1 MRAARGRELRYI
13 RPSMDAPRSDDRNAL
28 VGATYV
34 SLRSYKR
41 DGGAVDTPVWAA
53 PLDGALVVFTL
64 RDSFKVK
71 RIRRD
76 PRVMVAPCGVLGA
89 VSGAW
94 VDGTCHL
101 VEDRDHEARAYQALD
116 AKYGWQMRLGTWL
129 RRLVGG
135 LDRRVILEIV
145 YELTV
150 PSR

>member
-1 MRAARGRELRYI
+1 MN
-13 RPSMDAPRSDDRNAL
+13 DALAD
-28 VGATYV
+28 ATYV

-94 VDGTCHL
+94 VDGTCRL
-101 VEDRDHEARAYQALD
+101 VENRDREARAYQALD

-135 LDRRVILEIV
+135 LDRRVILEIA
-145 YELTV
+145 LD
-150 PSR
+150 RAAR